1 MAFLLFPVIDME
13 LTSFSCFP
21 NRYLYDNKIPPSC
34 KHQIGRKKT
43 SCSFLQLVFHQSFL
57 LYGISLILGVCLGRI
72 HFGLLSYAAG
82 LVSRQ
87 YVAQLRART
96 KPAGKPD
103 KAEAKKAAKSR
114 KERKD

>member
-1 MAFLLFPVIDME
+1 MITKSRPLVNTRLAE
-13 LTSFSCFP
+13 
-21 NRYLYDNKIPPSC
+21 
-34 KHQIGRKKT
+34 KKT

-103 KAEAKKAAKSR
+103 KDEAKKAAKSR